1 MRNKPLIISLGR
13 QLIDPA
19 DPTSIAT
26 EEAQKMKP
34 RIAITHGDP
43 AGIGPE
49 LVAKLLSEPDLLN
62 HADVVLIGD
71 KHVFELGQ
79 KQAGTNWKM
88 HEVDPNEPKGWRAID
103 GFSWQ
108 PMKTILPNE
117 FHISEVSEAS
127 GRSSLRG
134 LDCAIDL
141 TIGGAADAI
150 LFGPFNKT
158 SLHLGGMGVE
168 DEHRYIAK
176 YIGFKGYH
184 SEINMLDELIT
195 TRVTSHIALK
205 DVAGSIN
212 QNKVIDAIHLAN
224 DTLKSTGMLRPR
236 IGVAALNP
244 HAGDA
249 GNFGTE
255 ELDIL
260 TPAVKRASQLQI
272 DVNGPWPSDTVFLRA
287 RDGLLD
293 AVVTMYH
300 DQGQIAMKLMG
311 FERGVTIAAGLPI
324 AVATPA
330 HGTAFDIAGRG
341 IANLGA
347 MRKAFDVLCQ
357 MAPNFSPVNKDR
369 IVR

>member
-1 MRNKPLIISLGR
+1 
-13 QLIDPA
+13 
-19 DPTSIAT
+19 
-26 EEAQKMKP
+26 MKP
-34 RIAITHGDP
+34 RIAITHGEP

-49 LVAKLLSEPDLLN
+49 LVAKLLSEPDLCD

-79 KQAGTNWKM
+79 KHAGTDWKM
-88 HEVDPNEPKGWRAID
+88 KEVDTNQPDDWWSGDDFPWL
-103 GFSWQ
+103 
-108 PMKTILPNE
+108 PMKTILPDE
-117 FHISEVSEAS
+117 VHIAEVSEAG
-127 GRSSLRG
+127 GRSSLLG

-141 TIGGAADAI
+141 TTGGVTDAI

-176 YIGFKGYH
+176 YLGFKGYH

-212 QNKVIDAIHLAN
+212 QDKVIDAIHLAN
-224 DTLKSTGMLRPR
+224 DTLKSTGMARPR

-260 TPAVKRASQLQI
+260 SPAVKRASQLQI

-330 HGTAFDIAGRG
+330 HGTAFDIAGKG
-341 IANLGA
+341 VASLGA
-347 MRKAFDVLCQ
+347 MRKAFDVLCR
-357 MAPNFSPVNKDR
+357 MAPNFKAANNNSLVS
-369 IVR
+369 

>member
-1 MRNKPLIISLGR
+1 
-13 QLIDPA
+13 
-19 DPTSIAT
+19 
-26 EEAQKMKP
+26 MKP
-34 RIAITHGDP
+34 RIAITHGEP

-49 LVAKLLSEPDLLN
+49 LVAKLLSQSDVSD
-62 HADVVLIGD
+62 HADIVLIGD
-71 KHVFELGQ
+71 QHIFELGQ
-79 KQAGTNWKM
+79 KHAGTNWSM
-88 HEVDPNEPKGWRAID
+88 QEVDPNQPENWWVGDDFPLL
-103 GFSWQ
+103 
-108 PMKTILPNE
+108 PMKTIALGE
-117 FHISEVSEAS
+117 VCIAEVSEAG
-127 GRSSLRG
+127 GRSSLLS
-134 LDCAIDL
+134 LDCAIDF
-141 TIGGAADAI
+141 TKGGVTDAI
-150 LFGPFNKT
+150 LFGPFNKA
-158 SLHLGGMGVE
+158 SLHLGGMEVE

-176 YIGFKGYH
+176 YMGFKGYH

-212 QNKVIDAIHLAN
+212 QDNVIDAINLAN
-224 DTLKSTGMLRPR
+224 ETLKSTGIVRPR

-244 HAGDA
+244 HAGDS

-260 TPAVKRASQLQI
+260 SPAVQRASRLQI

-330 HGTAFDIAGRG
+330 HGTAFDIAGKG
-341 IANLGA
+341 VANPGA
-347 MRKAFDVLCQ
+347 MRKAFDVLCR
-357 MAPNFSPVNKDR
+357 MALNFSEANNESNVS
-369 IVR
+369 

>member
-1 MRNKPLIISLGR
+1 
-13 QLIDPA
+13 
-19 DPTSIAT
+19 
-26 EEAQKMKP
+26 MKP
-34 RIAITHGDP
+34 RIAITHGEP

-49 LVAKLLSEPDLLN
+49 LVAKLLSETEIRDL
-62 HADVVLIGD
+62 ADVVLIGD

-79 KQAGTNWKM
+79 KQSNSSWKM
-88 HEVDPNEPKGWRAID
+88 QAVDID
-103 GFSWQ
+103 HPGTWWNRTDFPWL
-108 PMKTILPNE
+108 PMETIRPEELQ
-117 FHISEVSEAS
+117 IAEVSAAG
-127 GRSSLRG
+127 GRASLRG
-134 LDCAIDL
+134 LDRAVDL
-141 TIGGAADAI
+141 TTNGIVDGI

-158 SLHLGGMGVE
+158 SLHLGGMEVE

-176 YIGFKGYH
+176 YLGFNGYH

-205 DVAGSIN
+205 DVVANID
-212 QNKVIDAIHLAN
+212 QKKVIDAVKLAN
-224 DTLKSTGMLRPR
+224 DTLKSTGMERPR

-249 GNFGTE
+249 GNFGRE
-255 ELDIL
+255 EIDIL
-260 TPAVKRASQLQI
+260 SPAVARASELQI

-330 HGTAFDIAGRG
+330 HGTAFDIAGQG

-347 MRKAFDVLCQ
+347 MRKAFDVLCR
-357 MAPNFSPVNKDR
+357 MAPNFRQDYSKTQAS
-369 IVR
+369 

>member
-1 MRNKPLIISLGR
+1 
-13 QLIDPA
+13 
-19 DPTSIAT
+19 
-26 EEAQKMKP
+26 MKP
-34 RIAITHGDP
+34 RIAITHGEP

-49 LVAKLLSEPDLLN
+49 LVAKLLSETDIRDL
-62 HADVVLIGD
+62 ADVVLIGD

-79 KQAGTNWKM
+79 KQSNSSWKM
-88 HEVDPNEPKGWRAID
+88 QAVDID
-103 GFSWQ
+103 HPGTWWNRTGFPWL
-108 PMKTILPNE
+108 PMETIRPEELQ
-117 FHISEVSEAS
+117 IAEVSAAG
-127 GRSSLRG
+127 GRASLRG
-134 LDCAIDL
+134 LDRAVDL
-141 TIGGAADAI
+141 TTNGIVDGI

-158 SLHLGGMGVE
+158 SLHLGGMEVE

-176 YIGFKGYH
+176 YLGFNGYH

-205 DVAGSIN
+205 DVVANID
-212 QNKVIDAIHLAN
+212 QKKVIDAVKLAN
-224 DTLKSTGMLRPR
+224 DTLKSTGMKRPR

-244 HAGDA
+244 HAGDS
-249 GNFGTE
+249 GNFGRE
-255 ELDIL
+255 EIDIL
-260 TPAVKRASQLQI
+260 SPAVARASELQI

-300 DQGQIAMKLMG
+300 DQGQIAMKLLG

-347 MRKAFDVLCQ
+347 MRKAFDVLCR
-357 MAPNFSPVNKDR
+357 MAPNFRQDHSK
-369 IVR
+369 IQAS